1 MRHDP
6 EHDSVFRPVAAYYKS
21 RLELRG
27 DVYGWGQL
35 SSKPKPRALLLVD
48 RKATDV
54 PDRIEG
60 IDIVIER
67 VETPEPL

>member
-6 EHDSVFRPVAAYYKS
+6 DIERVFRPVAAYYRS
-21 RLELRG
+21 RLAARG

-35 SSKPKPRALLLVD
+35 SVEPKPTALLLVD
-48 RKATDV
+48 TAATDV
-54 PDRIEG
+54 PGHIGG

-67 VETPEPL
+67 VDTPEAL